1 MRKVRISMNKEMKLL
16 LTALFVGAFAL
27 TSSAD
32 VVGFFHVGAN
42 SAEVYT
48 ASPGDLQP
56 VELLVTDG
64 SGVYGDLTL
73 TLDAASTQFK
83 LTMDSDTTVFFTDP
97 LITSCG
103 NLANDNMWD
112 NGINIEKDVIP
123 GTLTHVLSGL
133 TIGQEYRLQY
143 TATLR
148 YASTGDPAN
157 ERYEGVDLTTTVGT
171 ATLGATAVGE
181 SSSVRDFAA
190 ASSYLEWIATSTSLD
205 LVFNSDAGSA
215 DGKILNGIIVEAI
228 PEPATTVL
236 FGVGALG
243 MLLVRRFR
251 NHA

>member
-1 MRKVRISMNKEMKLL
+1 MSILTK
-16 LTALFVGAFAL
+16 LTAGVIVAGMAL

-32 VVGFFHVGAN
+32 IVGFFHTGAN
-42 SAEVYT
+42 PGEVYT
-48 ASPGDLQP
+48 ATGGDLQP
-56 VELLVTDG
+56 TELLVTDG

-112 NGINIEKDVIP
+112 NGIAMDSDVIP

-133 TIGQEYRLQY
+133 TIGQEYRVHY

-148 YASTGDPAN
+148 YASTGDPLN
-157 ERYEGVDLTTTVGT
+157 ERYEGIDLTAFEGVTQVGT

-181 SSSVRDFAA
+181 SSGVRDYAA
-190 ASSYLEWIATSTSLD
+190 ASSYLEWTATQASINLTFD
-205 LVFNSDAGSA
+205 SDAGSL
-215 DGKILNGIIVEAI
+215 DGKIMNGLIIETLPV
-228 PEPATTVL
+228 PEPATTGL
-236 FGVGALG
+236 LGLGAIG
-243 MLLVRRFR
+243 LLLIRRFKS
-251 NHA
+251 NA